1 MLQKT
6 ENLPPKLQAVLAEN
20 KPDFVIRGGRERL
33 NAFVDLLGNAYS
45 FVFALVLLTVL
56 ILSIKDMNYHF
67 HNSSTKYHLA
77 FWSLVVFIILIVFGA
92 LYELRRNYREITNSI
107 CHLFCK
113 PPYFVSTY
121 KYFISY
127 YRGEI
132 MMIHWRNFNPS
143 YIIEKGNGSKGNLT
157 FRLYYN
163 EHIIDE
169 YSNEE
174 IFDIRELT
182 LIQIEDVEKIA
193 QMCRKRI
200 DQFDSFE

>member
-6 ENLPPKLQAVLAEN
+6 EKLPPKLQAVLAEN

-33 NAFVDLLGNAYS
+33 NDIIDLLGNIYS
-45 FVFALVLLTVL
+45 FVFALVILTIL
-56 ILSIKDMNYHF
+56 MLSIKDMNYHF
-67 HNSSTKYHLA
+67 HNSSIKYQLT
-77 FWSLVVFIILIVFGA
+77 FWSLVIFIIIVIFGA
-92 LYELRRNYREITNSI
+92 FYELRRNYQEITNSI

-113 PPYFVSTY
+113 SPYFASTY

-132 MMIHWRNFNPS
+132 IMIHWRNFNPS
-143 YIIEKGNGSKGNLT
+143 YIIEKGNGTRGNLT

-174 IFDIRELT
+174 LFDISQLA
-182 LIQIEDVEKIA
+182 LIQIENVEEIVKI
-193 QMCRKRI
+193 CRKRI
-200 DQFDSFE
+200 DQFDSFQ